1 MQQTIASTRL
11 RQLKG
16 FLGENGILLF
26 LVASLLACAVF
37 VPNFVSAFN
46 LRDLALQATDLLIIS
61 CGLTFVVLNG
71 GIDFSV
77 TSTLALGSVT
87 GAYIMALSPIKDQP
101 ALSIPCAIV
110 AMVAIGGLV
119 GALNGVAVS
128 VLKMPSFIATLGT
141 QLTFSGLAIF
151 FARKVSPR
159 SSINGLPDP
168 FMFLGG
174 SGAFFFVPVAIALLV
189 LLFSHWLLTRTVFGR
204 RIFSVGT
211 NPRASFI
218 SGLPVRRTVFMLCLL
233 SGLYAGVASV
243 IATARNEAGIPSL
256 GDKMFISIIAS
267 IVVGGTSIAGGS
279 GGFKQTLVGVVLI
292 TLINNAMNL
301 LGIEWY
307 ITMLFQ
313 GALILVAA
321 FLDQILRAAR
331 A

>member
-174 SGAFFFVPVAIALLV
+174 
-189 LLFSHWLLTRTVFGR
+189 R
-204 RIFSVGT
+204 
-211 NPRASFI
+211 
-218 SGLPVRRTVFMLCLL
+218 VRSSSCRSPSRCSSCSSPTG
-233 SGLYAGVASV
+233 SSPA
-243 IATARNEAGIPSL
+243 PSL
-256 GDKMFISIIAS
+256 AAGSSRWGRTLAPPS
-267 IVVGGTSIAGGS
+267 SRACRCGGRCSCSAC
-279 GGFKQTLVGVVLI
+279 
-292 TLINNAMNL
+292 
-301 LGIEWY
+301 
-307 ITMLFQ
+307 
-313 GALILVAA
+313 
-321 FLDQILRAAR
+321 
-331 A
+331 